1 MTDSELDPHVLI
13 SCRVSENPKIIDL
26 PNDRARWG
34 WVILMGK
41 AKLQRPPGRFASL
54 RVAAAVLGDHRRFLD
69 DYLRVGIL
77 EPETNLCADCALVI
91 PPDDRRP
98 EGVAVHDWTANQSR
112 TQRWRRRVGLTS
124 GHGNLNED
132 DGETDG
138 ETPGKPLRAGARAV
152 QSQSQSMTTTGDDGE
167 GGPGGTRPD
176 PAVSLHH
183 RTGTFPTPRV
193 LSWLDELANEHGESR
208 VADAIDAEPLKGRP
222 LPEYLR
228 AIRDSLRMADHNAE
242 RAERDAEKARLAEK
256 RRHLS
261 PLPTRH
267 DVSPEEADRIAR
279 EYRATV
285 KGTA

>member
-1 MTDSELDPHVLI
+1 MRTNLGGRGLGGRVRVIHANADDAPIPDGTRVVVLDP
-13 SCRVSENPKIIDL
+13 P
-26 PNDRARWG
+26 
-34 WVILMGK
+34 
-41 AKLQRPPGRFASL
+41 
-54 RVAAAVLGDHRRFLD
+54 
-69 DYLRVGIL
+69 
-77 EPETNLCADCALVI
+77 
-91 PPDDRRP
+91 
-98 EGVAVHDWTANQSR
+98 
-112 TQRWRRRVGLTS
+112 
-124 GHGNLNED
+124 
-132 DGETDG
+132 
-138 ETPGKPLRAGARAV
+138 RAGARAV
-152 QSQSQSMTTTGDDGE
+152 QSQSQSIPTTGETSEERARRSAAERPRLDLSGSE
-167 GGPGGTRPD
+167 LAKEQPD

-183 RTGTFPTPRV
+183 RTEAFPTPRV

-242 RAERDAEKARLAEK
+242 RAERDAEKRRVAEK
-256 RRHLS
+256 RRHLA